1 MEPRY
6 TRAVPES
13 KLMMLDFLDARR
25 QGVLGAVGGMP
36 YEAMTSSNLPSGWTP
51 LGMLT
56 HLIFMERRWLVW
68 GFKAE
73 AVREPQADRGAD
85 HRFRV
90 PNGWG
95 YLELS
100 ALYASQAARTRAI
113 VEAADLSDKAATG
126 GWFATPE
133 EAPTLGWILLHVLG
147 EYGQHAGQLDVVA
160 ELLSEPDSRWRR
172 GSPTGH

>member
-6 TRAVPES
+6 PGVAPEP
-13 KLMMLDFLDARR
+13 KVMLLDFLDARR
-25 QGVLGAVGGMP
+25 QAVLSQVGGIP
-36 YEAMTSSNLPSGWTP
+36 YEAMTSSNVPSGWTP

-73 AVREPQADRGAD
+73 PVREPQGDRGPD
-85 HRFRV
+85 RRFQV

-100 ALYASQAARTRAI
+100 ALYASQASRTRAI
-113 VEAADLSDKAATG
+113 VEAADLSERGALG
-126 GWFATPE
+126 GWFSTPE

-147 EYGQHAGQLDVVA
+147 EYVQHAGHLDIVA
-160 ELLSEPDSRWRR
+160 ELLSDSGAR
-172 GSPTGH
+172 

>member
-6 TRAVPES
+6 TTTAPEP

-25 QGVLGAVGGMP
+25 QAILGTVGAMP
-36 YEAMTSSNLPSGWTP
+36 YEAMSSSNVPSGWTP

-56 HLIFMERRWLVW
+56 HLMFMERRWLVY
-68 GFKAE
+68 GFLAE
-73 AVREPQADRGAD
+73 PVREPSGDRGPD
-85 HRFRV
+85 HRFQV

-100 ALYASQAARTRAI
+100 ALFASQAARTRLI
-113 VEAADLSDKAATG
+113 VEAADLSDRGAVG

-147 EYGQHAGQLDVVA
+147 EYVQHAGHLDIVA
-160 ELLSEPDSRWRR
+160 ELFSESDAR
-172 GSPTGH
+172 

>member
-6 TRAVPES
+6 TTAAPEP
-13 KLMMLDFLDARR
+13 KLMMLDFLEARR
-25 QGVLGAVGGMP
+25 QAVIGKVGAMP
-36 YEAMTSSNLPSGWTP
+36 YEAMSSSQLPSGWTP

-56 HLIFMERRWLVW
+56 HLVFMERRWLVY
-68 GFKAE
+68 GFLAE
-73 AVREPQADRGAD
+73 PVRQPHADRGPD
-85 HRFRV
+85 HRFQV

-100 ALYASQAARTRAI
+100 ALYASQAARTRGV
-113 VEAADLSDKAATG
+113 VEAGALSDRAATG

-147 EYGQHAGQLDVVA
+147 EYVQHAGHLDIAV
-160 ELLSEPDSRWRR
+160 ELLSSS
-172 GSPTGH
+172 GQ

>member
-6 TRAVPES
+6 TGAPPEP
-13 KLMMLDFLDARR
+13 KLMLLDFLDWRR
-25 QGVLGAVGGMP
+25 QGILGKVGAMP
-36 YEAMTSSNLPSGWTP
+36 YEAMTSSNVPSGWTP

-56 HLIFMERRWLVW
+56 HLIFMERRWLVY
-68 GFKAE
+68 GFLAE
-73 AVREPQADRGAD
+73 PVREPQGDRGPD
-85 HRFRV
+85 HRFQV
-90 PNGWG
+90 PHGWG

-113 VEAADLSDKAATG
+113 VEAADMSDRGATG

-147 EYGQHAGQLDVVA
+147 EYVQHAGHLDISA
-160 ELLSEPDSRWRR
+160 ELLSESDGR
-172 GSPTGH
+172 

>member
-6 TRAVPES
+6 TGAVPEP

-25 QGVLGAVGGMP
+25 QGALGTVGGMP
-36 YEAMTSSNLPSGWTP
+36 YEAMTSSKLPSGWTP

-68 GFKAE
+68 GFMGE

-85 HRFRV
+85 HRFQV

-100 ALYASQAARTRAI
+100 GLYASQAARTQAI
-113 VEAADLSDKAATG
+113 VEAAD
-126 GWFATPE
+126 
-133 EAPTLGWILLHVLG
+133 
-147 EYGQHAGQLDVVA
+147 
-160 ELLSEPDSRWRR
+160 
-172 GSPTGH
+172 

>member
-6 TRAVPES
+6 PGAAPEP
-13 KLMMLDFLDARR
+13 KLMMLEFLEARR
-25 QGVLGAVGGMP
+25 QAVLGKVGAMP
-36 YEAMTSSNLPSGWTP
+36 YGAMTMSVLPSRWTP

-56 HLIFMERRWLVW
+56 HLVFMERRWLVW
-68 GFKAE
+68 GFKGE
-73 AVREPQADRGAD
+73 AVRDPQGDRDAD
-85 HRFRV
+85 HRFQV

-100 ALYASQAARTRAI
+100 ALHAAQAQRTRAI
-113 VEAADLSDKAATG
+113 VEAADLSDRAALG

-147 EYGQHAGQLDVVA
+147 EYVQHAGHLDIVS
-160 ELLSEPDSRWRR
+160 ELVLDATR
-172 GSPTGH
+172 